1 MFSFITGKIKT
12 IVIGILALALPIIY
26 VMGRLGGSTRIKQAV
41 LKEEAE
47 KAKKR
52 ANFYQK
58 MAEHEQ
64 EIESGRTRS
73 HSEFIDKLRK
83 DGL

>member
-1 MFSFITGKIKT
+1 MFGFITGKIKT
-12 IVIGILALALPIIY
+12 VVIAVLALAIPIIY
-26 VMGRLGGSTRIKQAV
+26 IMGRLGGSTRIKQAV

-58 MAEHEQ
+58 MAENEQ
-64 EIESGRTRS
+64 DIESGRTRS
-73 HSEFIDKLRK
+73 HSEFIDKLRQG
-83 DGL
+83 GL

>member
-1 MFSFITGKIKT
+1 MFGFITGKIKT
-12 IVIGILALALPIIY
+12 VVIAVLAIAIPIIY
-26 VMGRLGGSTRIKQAV
+26 IMGRLGGSSRIKQAV

-58 MAEHEQ
+58 MAENEQ

-73 HSEFIDKLRK
+73 HSEFIDKLRQG
-83 DGL
+83 GL

>member
-1 MFSFITGKIKT
+1 MFGFITGKIKT
-12 IVIGILALALPIIY
+12 VVIAVLALAIPIIY
-26 VMGRLGGSTRIKQAV
+26 IMGRLGGSSRIKQAV

-58 MAEHEQ
+58 MAENEQ

-73 HSEFIDKLRK
+73 HSEFIDKLRQG
-83 DGL
+83 GL

>member
-1 MFSFITGKIKT
+1 MFGFITGKIKT
-12 IVIGILALALPIIY
+12 VVIAVLALAIPIIY
-26 VMGRLGGSTRIKQAV
+26 IMGRLGGSSRIKQAV

-58 MAEHEQ
+58 MAENEQ
-64 EIESGRTRS
+64 DIESTRTRS
-73 HSEFIDKLRK
+73 HSEFIDKLRQG
-83 DGL
+83 GL